1 MFHGRQSPSLPCGL
15 LLLLL
20 AGDLLAV
27 MERATSGESGVEAS
41 VKAVLIGA
49 VPDRGGRPEGRA
61 RVADMPAWAPR
72 RVSGKW
78 GMCKEQGGHGRR
90 R

>member
-1 MFHGRQSPSLPCGL
+1 M
-15 LLLLL
+15 
-20 AGDLLAV
+20 

-72 RVSGKW
+72 RVSGERWVVGLGCRLGK
-78 GMCKEQGGHGRR
+78 QGRSC
-90 R
+90 